1 MMSNWIPLHLH
12 THYSLLDGLSKPI
25 QVARRC
31 SDLGYEACAI
41 TDHGTI
47 SGVVSFTKSM
57 RSKGI
62 KPILGCEF
70 YICKSDPTIRKI
82 ENRSLNHLVVLA
94 KNKAGWETLL
104 KLTSRSNDED
114 VFYFKPRIDLNM
126 LSHYNEGKNLIGF
139 SGHMGS
145 DLASILFEDCKLA
158 YDSKTYEEAEALL
171 RRDWKEQATAL
182 AVRHRDIFGEGNFF
196 IEIQLIDKENS
207 PASEVISKCL
217 REVSRFTGI
226 PPLATADSHYPT
238 KEDAVDQRIL
248 LCSGLKTTIKKVEVA
263 LASGE
268 DVALSCFFRSNNYH
282 IPSPEEIEVLHT
294 EEEISNTK
302 LVADSCEDYTIL
314 GNPMLPKYTCPDGME
329 ENEYLKQL
337 CRKGW
342 RKFLINTQ
350 KIDSEE
356 KKNTY
361 LNTVLKEFKVIQ
373 AANLA
378 GYLLIVRDIVEY
390 VKAQG
395 WLPGPGRG
403 SAAGSLVSYLV
414 GITQIDPIEFN
425 LIFERFYNAGRNTKD
440 HVSLPDIDIDVP
452 TEKREQ
458 VIEYIKNKYEKSN
471 VGQMVTFGRLQ
482 GRSALKEVLR
492 VHDACSFEEMNSITK
507 QLPQEHEI
515 SDQLQDMDE
524 EDRSIIRW
532 TLINHPDALEDY
544 CKIDEEQELSGKYA
558 KLFEQAMR
566 IEGTYKSQGKHAA
579 GVVISSQNLG
589 EVCPM
594 VRETAG
600 SEKIA
605 GMEMEDLEA
614 MGHVKFDILGIN
626 LLDKVMGIKNQLLT
640 GVI

>member
-1 MMSNWIPLHLH
+1 
-12 THYSLLDGLSKPI
+12 
-25 QVARRC
+25 V
-31 SDLGYEACAI
+31 
-41 TDHGTI
+41 
-47 SGVVSFTKSM
+47 
-57 RSKGI
+57 
-62 KPILGCEF
+62 
-70 YICKSDPTIRKI
+70 
-82 ENRSLNHLVVLA
+82 
-94 KNKAGWETLL
+94 
-104 KLTSRSNDED
+104 
-114 VFYFKPRIDLNM
+114 
-126 LSHYNEGKNLIGF
+126 
-139 SGHMGS
+139 
-145 DLASILFEDCKLA
+145 
-158 YDSKTYEEAEALL
+158 
-171 RRDWKEQATAL
+171 
-182 AVRHRDIFGEGNFF
+182 
-196 IEIQLIDKENS
+196 
-207 PASEVISKCL
+207 
-217 REVSRFTGI
+217 
-226 PPLATADSHYPT
+226 
-238 KEDAVDQRIL
+238 
-248 LCSGLKTTIKKVEVA
+248 
-263 LASGE
+263 
-268 DVALSCFFRSNNYH
+268 
-282 IPSPEEIEVLHT
+282 
-294 EEEISNTK
+294 
-302 LVADSCEDYTIL
+302 
-314 GNPMLPKYTCPDGME
+314 
-329 ENEYLKQL
+329 
-337 CRKGW
+337 
-342 RKFLINTQ
+342 

-356 KKNTY
+356 KKDAY

-390 VKAQG
+390 VKDQG